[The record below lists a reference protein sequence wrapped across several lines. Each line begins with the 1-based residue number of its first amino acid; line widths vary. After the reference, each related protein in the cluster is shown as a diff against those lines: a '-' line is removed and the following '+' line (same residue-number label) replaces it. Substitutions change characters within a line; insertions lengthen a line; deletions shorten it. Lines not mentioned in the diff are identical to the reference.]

1 MPAACIAT
9 TIGNAGFGFPT
20 GRRSGRPEP
29 EGTLCLP
36 ERFSARSRFHRDGH
50 VSATETLKTVT
61 SDVQETLSKVPLWP
75 WILGA
80 AVIVALC
87 FAWFMLPIG
96 DWLQQFSEWVRSLGV
111 LGVVAIALGYVIGTV
126 LLVPGSPM
134 TIAAGVAYG
143 WWAFP
148 LVLVAATVGAT
159 AAFLVSRHFV
169 QHKVHEALESKRSL
183 RAAAEAVDEEGWKV
197 LLLLRLSPVVPF
209 NAQNY
214 VYGAT
219 SVPLFSYVWATAV
232 GIIPGTALDVYFGSL
247 GTADGQSS
255 GAAGWI
261 VAGVGLVATAV
272 AGVLVGRKARA
283 KLREHGGDGQS
294 DQGEATARGAA

>member
-1 MPAACIAT
+1 VPT
-9 TIGNAGFGFPT
+9 TQ
-20 GRRSGRPEP
+20 
-29 EGTLCLP
+29 TL
-36 ERFSARSRFHRDGH
+36 ET
-50 VSATETLKTVT
+50 VTTEVKETLK
-61 SDVQETLSKVPLWP
+61 KVPLWP
-75 WILGA
+75 WLLGA
-80 AVIVALC
+80 AVIIALC
-87 FAWFMLPIG
+87 FAWFMLPVG

-111 LGVVAIALGYVIGTV
+111 LGVVAIALGYMIGTV
-126 LLVPGSPM
+126 LLVPGSAM

-148 LVLVAATVGAT
+148 LVLAAATVGAT

-169 QHKVHEALESKRSL
+169 QHKVHEAIEGKRTF

-232 GIIPGTALDVYFGSL
+232 GIIPGTALDVYIGSL
-247 GTADGQSS
+247 GSADNQGG

-261 VAGVGLVATAV
+261 VAGVGLIATVV

-283 KLREHGGDGQS
+283 KLREHGGEGGS
-294 DQGEATARGAA
+294 DRTEAPTKRAA